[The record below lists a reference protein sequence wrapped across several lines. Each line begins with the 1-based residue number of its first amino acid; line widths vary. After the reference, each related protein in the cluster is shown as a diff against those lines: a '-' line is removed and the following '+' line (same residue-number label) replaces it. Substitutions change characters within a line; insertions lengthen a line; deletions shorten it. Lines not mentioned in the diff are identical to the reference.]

1 MVLIYIVRHGETE
14 MNVDEKVNDANIDT
28 EINKNG
34 KKQAKKT
41 GEYLKK
47 NRKLNGDNCHIYTSP
62 ALRTVQTASIIKNI
76 INKDIK
82 MISDIRL
89 IETDKGKLSGLSKTD
104 KDFVDYENAIDKV
117 MKKGDTLY
125 KNEIIIPTL
134 NKLDP
139 KYNVEPLEHVWNRIT
154 EFFNELPMDKP
165 NIVLVTHSGI
175 ITNIIICIMNIHNI
189 MKGDQTKGKN
199 CTITVIKKEKE
210 KIKDHKNPIHH
221 IDISI
226 RINQKYTL
234 MTFPNTE
241 HL

>member
-47 NRKLNGDNCHIYTSP
+47 IRKLNGDNCHIYTSP

-104 KDFVDYENAIDKV
+104 KDCMDFDNAIDKV

-134 NKLDP
+134 NKLNP
-139 KYNVEPLEHVWNRIT
+139 KYNAEPLEHVWNRIT

-165 NIVLVTHSGI
+165 NVVLVTHSGI
-175 ITNIIICIMNIHNI
+175 IANIIICVMNIMNIT
-189 MKGDQTKGKN
+189 KGDQTKGKN
-199 CTITVIKKEKE
+199 CTITVIKKEKKKE
-210 KIKDHKNPIHH
+210 SKNAN
-221 IDISI
+221 SA
-226 RINQKYTL
+226 KYTL
-234 MTFPNTE
+234 MSFPNTE

>member
-14 MNVDEKVNDANIDT
+14 MNVDERVNDANIDT

-47 NRKLNGDNCHIYTSP
+47 IRKLNGDNCHIYTSP

-104 KDFVDYENAIDKV
+104 KDCMDFDNAIDKV

-125 KNEIIIPTL
+125 KSEIIVSTL
-134 NKLDP
+134 NKLNT
-139 KYNVEPLEHVWNRIT
+139 KYNSESIETIEKRIK
-154 EFFNELPMDKP
+154 EFFNDLPMDKP

-175 ITNIIICIMNIHNI
+175 IANIIICIMNITPVI
-189 MKGDQTKGKN
+189 KGDQTKGKN

-210 KIKDHKNPIHH
+210 KIKDHKNPIHLL
-221 IDISI
+221 
-226 RINQKYTL
+226 INQKYTL

>member
-47 NRKLNGDNCHIYTSP
+47 IRKLNGDNCHIYTSP

-104 KDFVDYENAIDKV
+104 KDCMDFDNAIDKV
-117 MKKGDTLY
+117 MKY
-125 KNEIIIPTL
+125 KSEIIFPTL
-134 NKLDP
+134 NKLNP
-139 KYNVEPLEHVWNRIT
+139 KYNVEPLEHVETRIK
-154 EFFNELPMDKP
+154 EFFNDLPMDKP

-175 ITNIIICIMNIHNI
+175 ITSIIVYLMNIMPI
-189 MKGDQTKGKN
+189 IKGDQTKGKN

-234 MTFPNTE
+234 MSFPNTE

>member
-1 MVLIYIVRHGETE
+1 

-47 NRKLNGDNCHIYTSP
+47 IRKLNGDNCHIYTSP

-104 KDFVDYENAIDKV
+104 KDCMDFDNAIDKV

-134 NKLDP
+134 NKLNP
-139 KYNVEPLEHVWNRIT
+139 KYNAEPLEHVWNRIT

-165 NIVLVTHSGI
+165 NVVLVTHSGI
-175 ITNIIICIMNIHNI
+175 IANIIICVMNIMNIT
-189 MKGDQTKGKN
+189 KGDQTKGKN
-199 CTITVIKKEKE
+199 CTITVIKKEKKKE
-210 KIKDHKNPIHH
+210 SKNAN
-221 IDISI
+221 SA
-226 RINQKYTL
+226 KYTL
-234 MTFPNTE
+234 MSFPNTE